1 MSTAK
6 LPEARVWQVA
16 ESGEFFIREGCHV
29 LEWYN
34 TDIDDGVSVARARV
48 RPGVST
54 EPHRLKA
61 TMERYIVLS
70 GQGEVFVGDA
80 PARAVTAGS
89 VVQIPADCRQWIRN
103 TGNDDL
109 VFLVVCT
116 PRFRPE
122 VYEPA

>member
-1 MSTAK
+1 MSTGK
-6 LPEARVWQVA
+6 LLEARVWQVA
-16 ESGEFFIREGCHV
+16 EDSEYFIREGCHI

-34 TDIDDGVSVARARV
+34 TDTDADVSVARARV
-48 RPGVST
+48 EPGIST
-54 EPHRLKA
+54 QPHRLRA

-80 PARAVTAGS
+80 AAQAVTAGS